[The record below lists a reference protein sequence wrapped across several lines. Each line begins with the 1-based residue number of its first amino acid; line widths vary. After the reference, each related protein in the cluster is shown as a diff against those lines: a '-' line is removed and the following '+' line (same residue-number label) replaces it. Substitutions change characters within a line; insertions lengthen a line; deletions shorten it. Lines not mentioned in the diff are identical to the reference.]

1 MAHNIHLFLG
11 ASSAVARH
19 MAEIYAAKGDSLI
32 LAGRDL
38 EDLERTASHLSLTH
52 KIQAHA
58 VKYDA
63 TLRGD
68 HADFVEK
75 IKELAEGLTLN
86 IIALT
91 ANMPKQEDM
100 DKDVSIAVNCIDTSY
115 TGLVSVLHPLAALLE
130 EKKDG
135 SMIFFG
141 SVAGD
146 RGRLGNYVYG
156 STKAALECYSSGLRN
171 RLARSDVHVTLVKPG
186 FIDTVMTRGMKLPP
200 LPVVKPKFV
209 AKKVIKAHDK
219 KRNVIYVP
227 FFWWVI
233 MTIIK
238 HIPEFIFKKM
248 KF

>member
-19 MAEIYAAKGDSLI
+19 MAEIYAAEGDALI

-38 EDLERTASHLSLTH
+38 EDLTRTASHLSITH

-63 TLRGD
+63 TMRDD
-68 HADFVEK
+68 HAEFIEK
-75 IKELAEGLTLN
+75 VKELSSGMTLN

-91 ANMPKQEDM
+91 ANMPPQENM
-100 DKDVSIAVNCIDTSY
+100 DEDASLALNCIDTSY
-115 TGLVSVLHPLAALLE
+115 TGLVSVVHPLAKYIE
-130 EKKDG
+130 EQKSG
-135 SMIFFG
+135 SIIFFG

-146 RGRLGNYVYG
+146 RGRLGNYIYG

-171 RLARSDVHVTLVKPG
+171 RLGRSHIHVMLVKPG

-209 AKKVIKAHDK
+209 ADKVIKAHKK
-219 KRNVIYVP
+219 KRNIIYVP

>member
-1 MAHNIHLFLG
+1 MTHHIHLFLG

-19 MAEIYAAKGDSLI
+19 MAEIYAAQGDSLI

-38 EDLERTASHLSLTH
+38 EDLERTAAHLSLTH
-52 KIQAHA
+52 KNKVHA
-58 VKYDA
+58 LHYDA
-63 TLRGD
+63 LKRDD
-68 HADFVEK
+68 HEDFTKKVK
-75 IKELAEGLTLN
+75 ALAEGMSLN

-91 ANMPKQEDM
+91 ANMPTQESM
-100 DKDVSIAVNCIDTSY
+100 DQDATIAVNCIDTSY
-115 TGLVSVLHPLAALLE
+115 TGLVSVLHPLASYLE
-130 EKKDG
+130 EKQEG
-135 SMIFFG
+135 SIIFFG

-171 RLARSDVHVTLVKPG
+171 RLARSNVHVMLVKPG

-209 AKKVIKAHDK
+209 AKKVIKAHAK